1 MLYFVT
7 AVYLALIYIRP
18 TELVQGWEEAPLV
31 LITSL
36 VATPLLGWAMIQG
49 QGRLVELPQDR
60 LLLGLWF
67 AIVLS
72 NLATGYL
79 EGALAGLFVFA
90 QVIFQYTLI
99 RTAVRTMPQLR
110 GAVILLTGFML
121 FHAISGIVQ
130 WNTGVGFGGVEAMIY
145 DGQTRIRS
153 VGIFNDP
160 NDLALSMLVVI
171 PFLVVTV
178 FNRAAG
184 WGARIFAVAVL
195 VPMMMALV
203 YTNSRGG
210 MLGLAAAVAIIG
222 SRRFG
227 SKIGPIV
234 AVVSLVGVMAV
245 GPSRMAEMDAD
256 EDSAQGR
263 IQAWAEGLQMLKESP
278 IIGVGYGRFTDYH
291 ALVAHNSFVQV
302 LAELGLLGGAAFIG
316 MVFWYFESLRR
327 LGRLPRIAE
336 PAFRAWHTGFVA
348 MGTAFFVSAC
358 FLSRQYNPVLYT
370 VIALG
375 ACFANIAKDDAT
387 DIFVVSNVDRRRV
400 VGLTFGTIFLIW
412 IMARVFGAWGG

>member
-7 AVYLALIYIRP
+7 TVYLGLIYIRP
-18 TELVQGWEEAPLV
+18 TELVQGWDEVPLV
-31 LITSL
+31 MIAS
-36 VATPLLGWAMIQG
+36 AIAAPLLGWAVIQG
-49 QGRLVELPQDR
+49 QARVVEMPQDR
-60 LLLGLWF
+60 LLFGLWF
-67 AIVLS
+67 AIVVS

-79 EGALAGLFVFA
+79 EGGLNGLTAFA
-90 QVIFQYTLI
+90 QVVFQYALI

-110 GAVILLTGFML
+110 GAVVLLTGFML
-121 FHAISGIVQ
+121 FHAISGILQ
-130 WNTGVGFGGVEAMIY
+130 WNTGVGFGGIEPMTT
-145 DGQTRIRS
+145 DGQLRIRS

-171 PFLVVTV
+171 PFLVVTL

-184 WGARIFAVAVL
+184 WGVRILAVAVL
-195 VPMMMALV
+195 VPMMMAMV

-227 SKIGPIV
+227 SRMGPIV
-234 AVVSLVGVMAV
+234 AVVSLVLVMAA
-245 GPSRMAEMDAD
+245 GPSRMAEMDAE

-263 IQAWAEGLQMLKESP
+263 IQAWSEGLQMLKGSP
-278 IIGVGYGRFTDYH
+278 ITGVGYGRFTDYH

-327 LGRLPRIAE
+327 VGRLPRTAE
-336 PAFRAWHTGFVA
+336 PPYHAWHTGFVA

-358 FLSRQYNPVLYT
+358 FLSRQYNPVLFT

-375 ACFANIAKDDAT
+375 ACFASIAKGDAT
-387 DIFVVSNVDRRRV
+387 DLFAVSNADRKRV
-400 VGLTFGTIFLIW
+400 VMLTFGTIVLIW
-412 IMARVFGAWGG
+412 IMARAFGAWGG